1 MSVGAVIFD
10 VDGTLIDTVDLH
22 AAAWQQAFRKFGA
35 ELDYDAI
42 RGQIGKGGDNL
53 IPDLLPKELVE
64 RCREEIEE
72 YRSGLFQRDYLPRAA
87 PFPGVRAL
95 FERLVTDGRKVVLAS
110 SAKQAE
116 LEYHRNLI
124 GASDLVHAATSTD
137 DVEDSKPCPDIF
149 EAALGKV
156 KPLGPS
162 DVVVIG
168 DSPWDVKAA
177 AKLGIRAIGVRCGG
191 FAEKELLEAGA
202 AAIYDSPQ
210 DLIDRYES
218 WMDG

>member
-1 MSVGAVIFD
+1 VIGAVIFD
-10 VDGTLIDTVDLH
+10 VDGTLVDTVDLH
-22 AAAWQQAFRKFGA
+22 TAAWQRAFRKFGV
-35 ELDYDAI
+35 ELAHDAI

-53 IPDLLPKELVE
+53 IPDLLPRELAE
-64 RCREEIEE
+64 RCHGEIEE
-72 YRSGLFQRDYLPRAA
+72 YRSELFQRDYLPRAA

-95 FERLVTDGRKVVLAS
+95 FERIVSDGRKVVLAS

-124 GASDLVHAATSTD
+124 GASDLFHAATAKD
-137 DVEDSKPCPDIF
+137 DVEHSKPCPDIF

-156 KPLGPS
+156 KPLGPGE
-162 DVVVIG
+162 VVVIG
-168 DSPWDVKAA
+168 DSPWDMKAA

-191 FAEKELLEAGA
+191 FAEEELLEVGA
-202 AAIYDSPQ
+202 AAIYGGPQ